1 MKSKKK
7 RALVISLGVI
17 LAVALVG
24 AIAFQVFFRLPQP
37 SYSGTLQVDGLKAPV
52 EVRTDEHGI
61 PHIFAQSNEDLFFA
75 QGYITARERMFQM
88 DLTRLAGRGELSTLF
103 GDRMIETDKY
113 FKTLGFYP
121 AAEAEYANI
130 SPATKTAINSYTG
143 GVNAYLD
150 TVKYLPAEYTIL
162 GGKPQ
167 AWKPADSM
175 VAGLLMSFRLNSPRG
190 IKPVLYQI
198 YKQAGPETLK
208 KLLPYIPEGAPYIS
222 SSGYNIPAYAQN
234 TLPDIDDTSSSTGSF
249 SQIDCPVP
257 MRMRASNWMIFSGS
271 RTTTGKPVF
280 TGSPDLEAAMPSLF
294 YLVHLK
300 GGDYDVIGGSIAGL
314 PGVHALGF
322 NGRFAWSI
330 TVGNGDNLDYFT
342 ETLNPANPDQY
353 LTEDG
358 YKDFQIIDE
367 TIKVKG
373 KDGVKDEKFKVK
385 VSRHGPIVSEI
396 MPELPPNC
404 TMLWPGLMGHDG
416 TVEGLLGLN
425 RAKNFDEFR
434 KTLGV
439 VRGGSVHLGY
449 ADVDGNIGYQYI
461 TTLPIRKSG
470 ENPIPVPGEKGQY
483 DWTGFVPFED
493 HPYELNPAKGYVAS
507 FNQMP
512 EPEPANFYGTAY
524 FLFERPFR
532 FEEMAKAKDKFTV
545 DDIRKMQNDVG
556 SNVAK
561 RWVPQIIAV
570 CGGDQDL
577 SRYTAILKDWNY
589 SMDTNSQQ
597 ATLFNSFFTHL
608 IQNTLYDQLGTKIV
622 DELFKD
628 LHVSIPTQW
637 LIRYMDDNNNEIW
650 DDISTASVK
659 ETRDD
664 MVLKS
669 MKDAVAELSA
679 RLGSD
684 PQNWAWG
691 KVHQMTIRHP
701 LGSVLPFLNLSPLPY
716 AGDDFTI
723 HAGWWTREHP
733 YDMYSGAAIRIVV
746 DMSDLGTMTI
756 MSPPGQSGQYLSPYY
771 SDLAETWSRGGQVPA
786 HYTDAK
792 QLKQVLLLEP
802 GQVK

>member
-1 MKSKKK
+1 MKSKKT
-7 RALVISLGVI
+7 RALVITLSVI
-17 LAVALVG
+17 LAVVLIGV
-24 AIAFQVFFRLPQP
+24 IAFQVFFRLPQP
-37 SYSGTLQVDGLKAPV
+37 SYTGTLQVDGLKAPV
-52 EVRTDEHGI
+52 EVRTDDHGI
-61 PHIFAQSNEDLFFA
+61 PHIFAQSNEDLFFT

-103 GDRMIETDKY
+103 GERMIETDKY
-113 FKTLGFYP
+113 FKTLGFYR
-121 AAEAEYANI
+121 AAEAEYVNI
-130 SPATKTAINSYTG
+130 SPETKTAVDSYTS
-143 GVNAYLD
+143 GVNAYID
-150 TVKYLPAEYTIL
+150 NMKYLPAEYTIL

-175 VAGLLMSFRLNSPRG
+175 VGGLLMSYRLNSPRG

-198 YKQAGPETLK
+198 YKQAGPEMLK
-208 KLLPYIPEGAPYIS
+208 KLLPYIPEGAPYVS
-222 SSGYNIPAYAQN
+222 STDDDVPAYAQS
-234 TLPDIDDTSSSTGSF
+234 TLPDIDAASSSGMYSE
-249 SQIDCPVP
+249 IDCPVP
-257 MRMRASNWMIFSGS
+257 LRMRASNWMIFSGS

-280 TGSPDLEAAMPSLF
+280 TGSPDLEAAIPSLF

-300 GGDYDVIGGSIAGL
+300 GGDYDVIGGSIPGL

-322 NGRFAWSI
+322 NGRMAWSI

-342 ETLNPANPDQY
+342 ETLNPDNPDQY

-373 KDGVKDEKFKVK
+373 KDGMRDEKFKVSI
-385 VSRHGPIVSEI
+385 SRHGPVVSEVI
-396 MPELPPNC
+396 KGLPPNC

-434 KTLGV
+434 QTLSV

-461 TTLPIRKSG
+461 TTFPIRKSG

-483 DWTGFVPFED
+483 DWTGFIPFED
-493 HPYELNPAKGYVAS
+493 HPYELNPAKGYLAS
-507 FNQMP
+507 FNQTP
-512 EPEPANFYGTAY
+512 EPGDYYGTAY
-524 FLFERPFR
+524 FIFERPFR
-532 FEEMAKAKDKFTV
+532 FEEMANARDKFTV
-545 DDIRKMQNDVG
+545 EDIRNMQNDVG
-556 SNVAK
+556 SNLAK
-561 RWVPQIIAV
+561 RWVPEIQRV
-570 CGGDQDL
+570 CVGDQSL
-577 SRYTAILKDWNY
+577 SEYVAIFKDWDY
-589 SMDTNSQQ
+589 GITTDSPQ
-597 ATLFNSFFTHL
+597 ATLFNSFSTHL
-608 IQNTLYDQLGTKIV
+608 IKNTLYDQLGTQIV

-637 LIRYMDDNNNEIW
+637 LIRYMGDNNNEIW
-650 DDISTASVK
+650 DDISTAAIK

-669 MKDAVAELSA
+669 MKDAVAELST

-684 PQNWAWG
+684 PRNWAWG
-691 KVHQMTIRHP
+691 KVHTMTIKHP
-701 LGSVLPFLNLSPLPY
+701 LGGVLPFLNLSPLTY

-723 HAGWWTREHP
+723 HAGWWDRAHP

-746 DMSDLGTMTI
+746 DMSDLSSMTI
-756 MSPPGQSGQYLSPYY
+756 MSPPGQSGMYLSPYY
-771 SDLAETWSRGGQVPA
+771 SDLAETWSKGGQVPA

-792 QLKQVLLLEP
+792 QLKQVLMLEP

>member
-1 MKSKKK
+1 MKSKKM
-7 RALVISLGVI
+7 RALVITLSVI
-17 LAVALVG
+17 LAVVLIGVV
-24 AIAFQVFFRLPQP
+24 AFQVFFRLPLP
-37 SYSGTLQVDGLKAPV
+37 AYSGTLQVDGLKAPV
-52 EVRTDEHGI
+52 EVRTDDHGI

-75 QGYITARERMFQM
+75 QGFITARERMFEM

-113 FKTLGFYP
+113 FKTLGFYR
-121 AAEAEYANI
+121 AAEAEYTNI
-130 SPATKTAINSYTG
+130 SPDTRTAVDSYTR
-143 GVNAYLD
+143 GVNAYINS
-150 TVKYLPAEYTIL
+150 VKYLPSEYTIL

-175 VAGLLMSFRLNSPRG
+175 VGGLLMSYRLNSPRG
-190 IKPVLYQI
+190 VKPVLYQI
-198 YKQAGPETLK
+198 YQKAGPDMLK

-222 SSGYNIPAYAQN
+222 SIDGDVPGYAQ
-234 TLPDIDDTSSSTGSF
+234 TALPDIDAAAPSDMYSE
-249 SQIDCPVP
+249 IECPVP
-257 MRMRASNWMIFSGS
+257 LRMRASNWMIFSGS

-280 TGSPDLEAAMPSLF
+280 TGSPDLEAAIPSLF

-300 GGDYDVIGGSIAGL
+300 GGDYDVIGGSIPGL

-322 NGRFAWSI
+322 NGRMAWSI

-373 KDGVKDEKFKVK
+373 KDGLRDEKLKVR
-385 VSRHGPIVSEI
+385 VSRHGPVVSDV
-396 MPELPPNC
+396 MKGLPPNC
-404 TMLWPGLMGHDG
+404 AMLWPGLMGHDG

-425 RAKNFDEFR
+425 RARNFDEFR
-434 KTLGV
+434 QTLGK

-461 TTLPIRKSG
+461 TTFPIRKSG
-470 ENPIPVPGEKGQY
+470 DNPIPVPGDKGQY
-483 DWTGFVPFED
+483 DWTGFIPFED
-493 HPYELNPAKGYVAS
+493 HPYELNPAKGYLAS

-512 EPEPANFYGTAY
+512 EPGDYYGTAY

-532 FEEMAKAKDKFTV
+532 FEEMANAKDKFTV
-545 DDIRKMQNDVG
+545 DDIRHMQNDVG
-556 SNVAK
+556 SHLAK
-561 RWVPQIIAV
+561 RWVPEIQRV
-570 CGGDQDL
+570 CGGDQSL
-577 SRYTAILKDWNY
+577 AKYVAVFKDWDY
-589 SMDTNSQQ
+589 GITTDSPQ
-597 ATLFNSFFTHL
+597 ATLFNSFSTCL
-608 IQNTLYDQLGTKIV
+608 IKNTLYNKLGTQIV

-637 LIRYMDDNNNEIW
+637 LIRYMGDNNNEIW
-650 DDISTASVK
+650 DDTSTAGVK

-669 MKDAVAELSA
+669 MKDAVSELSTK
-679 RLGSD
+679 LGSD

-691 KVHQMTIRHP
+691 KVHKMTIKHP
-701 LGSVLPFLNLSPLPY
+701 LGSVLPFLNLSPLTY

-723 HAGWWTREHP
+723 HAGWWDRAHP
-733 YDMYSGAAIRIVV
+733 FDMYSGAAIRIVV
-746 DMSDLGTMTI
+746 DMSDLSTMTI
-756 MSPPGQSGQYLSPYY
+756 MSPPGQSGMYLSPYY
-771 SDLAETWSRGGQVPA
+771 SDLAETWSMGGQVPA
-786 HYTDAK
+786 HYTDAQ
-792 QLKQVLLLEP
+792 QLKQVLTLEP
-802 GQVK
+802 AELK